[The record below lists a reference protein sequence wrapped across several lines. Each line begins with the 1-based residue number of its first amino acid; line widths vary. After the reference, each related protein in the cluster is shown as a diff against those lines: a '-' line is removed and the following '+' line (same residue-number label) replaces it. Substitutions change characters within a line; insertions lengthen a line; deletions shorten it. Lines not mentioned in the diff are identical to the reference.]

1 MRFIRKTYRSSL
13 SLETDLSGN
22 ALGTSVSMSSEGGLT
37 GMRSGR
43 SSNVS
48 SVEVATLISMGSA
61 RTVDGLMGPVKMGEL
76 SMKRTLISLNS
87 KC

>member
-1 MRFIRKTYRSSL
+1 M
-13 SLETDLSGN
+13 SGN
-22 ALGTSVSMSSEGGLT
+22 ALGTSVSLSSEAELT

-48 SVEVATLISMGSA
+48 SVELATLISMGSA
-61 RTVDGLMGPVKMGEL
+61 RTVDGLMGPENMDEL
-76 SMKRTLISLNS
+76 SMKRTLISLNW